1 MTWYAI
7 RTAPGAQMPK
17 REYAAETTR
26 SGRGK
31 GYRIVA
37 SLNPNESAIER
48 ELKQEGF
55 NFYMPAI
62 KRLVRD
68 RRKCGVWRYRRFP
81 MLQGYVFVQD
91 VEDWPRLEDTAGVAG
106 IVGTNGRPLAI
117 LEAEIEKLAA
127 EEAEAEEAFQREQ
140 KRREEAD
147 AIRGRKIT
155 RRKLG
160 QAFKPGSIVDITKG
174 HAAGRAA
181 TITGLDR
188 GGRLKAMLDGLGTI
202 SLSPDD
208 VTLLTAAE

>member
-17 REYAAETTR
+17 REYATETTNSR
-26 SGRGK
+26 RGK
-31 GYRIVA
+31 GYRIVP

-55 NFYMPAI
+55 TCYIPVI
-62 KRLVRD
+62 KRLMRD
-68 RRKCGVWRYRRFP
+68 KRKFGVWKSRRFP

-91 VEDWPRLEDTAGVAG
+91 VKDWPRLEATAGVAG

-117 LEAEIEKLAA
+117 LEADIEKLAA
-127 EEAEAEEAFQREQ
+127 EEARAEEAFQKEQ

-147 AIRGRKIT
+147 AIRGRKLT

-160 QAFKPGSIVDITKG
+160 QAFKPGSVVDITKG

-202 SLSPDD
+202 SLSPED
-208 VTLLTAAE
+208 VALVAAE